1 MDLRQ
6 LAAVVAVAEEGGFT
20 AAAQRLHT
28 VQSTVSTVVRAL
40 ERDLG
45 TPLFHR
51 TTHRVAL
58 TPAGEAF
65 VPAARAAL
73 EAVERA
79 RAAISPV
86 HGRVRLGLV
95 PGLLLDLHRVLTA
108 VRDAHPGLVVEVR
121 QLTPDSLG
129 DALAESTVDIA
140 VGVFADTGSG
150 LADPRDTAGAGP
162 GSPSSGG
169 NPGPAGDPRT
179 ETSSAR
185 LGSAPPPGSGGNPS
199 PAGDPRTETSSAR
212 LGSAPPPDS
221 GGNPSPAGDPRTETS
236 SARLG
241 STPPPDSDGH
251 PSPAGDPRTETSSAR
266 LGSTPLPDSD
276 GHPSPAGD
284 PRTETRSGRV
294 SSTPPPDS
302 GGHPSPAGEA
312 PDPHTGTG
320 SGFAPVP
327 DSGGLVTTP
336 LACEELVLAT
346 APGGSRSAPGD
357 LSGLSLV
364 DFPAGWAIREVV
376 DRAFAGRRVSL
387 EADDLTAAASLVR
400 AGLAACVLPASAA
413 ARFPEVTVRRFAAS
427 PRWQLA
433 AIHRAHPSG
442 AVTAVLAHLG

>member
-6 LAAVVAVAEEGGFT
+6 LAVVVAVAEEGGFT

-86 HGRVRLGLV
+86 HGRVRLGLA
-95 PGLLLDLHRVLTA
+95 PGLLLDLHRVLAA

-121 QLTPDSLG
+121 QLDRESLG
-129 DALAESTVDIA
+129 CAVAESTVDIGLS
-140 VGVFADTGSG
+140 VGLRGSSKSV
-150 LADPRDTAGAGP
+150 D
-162 GSPSSGG
+162 
-169 NPGPAGDPRT
+169 
-179 ETSSAR
+179 
-185 LGSAPPPGSGGNPS
+185 
-199 PAGDPRTETSSAR
+199 
-212 LGSAPPPDS
+212 
-221 GGNPSPAGDPRTETS
+221 
-236 SARLG
+236 
-241 STPPPDSDGH
+241 
-251 PSPAGDPRTETSSAR
+251 
-266 LGSTPLPDSD
+266 
-276 GHPSPAGD
+276 
-284 PRTETRSGRV
+284 
-294 SSTPPPDS
+294 
-302 GGHPSPAGEA
+302 
-312 PDPHTGTG
+312 
-320 SGFAPVP
+320 
-327 DSGGLVTTP
+327 GLVTTP
-336 LACEELVLAT
+336 LTCEELVLAT

-376 DRAFAGRRVSL
+376 DRAFADRRVSL
-387 EADDLTAAASLVR
+387 EADDLTAAVSLVR

-413 ARFPEVTVRRFAAS
+413 GRFPEVTVRRFAA
-427 PRWQLA
+427 PPLWQLA
-433 AIHRAHPSG
+433 AVHRADPPA